1 MRLNREQID
10 SLVKATHSCFGNSAQ
25 IWLFGSR
32 VDDSKKGGDID
43 LYIETDKE
51 EGIIVAKF
59 EMLGSIWPVFGDQK
73 IDILVRRRNLPCSA
87 MHEIAKSSGEELFS
101 LFP

>member
-1 MRLNREQID
+1 MRLTKLQID
-10 SLVKATHSCFGNSAQ
+10 TLIAATHRSFGESAK

-51 EGIIVAKF
+51 IGVVAVKL
-59 EMLGSIWPVFGDQK
+59 EMLCSIWDVFGEQK
-73 IDILVRRRNLPCSA
+73 IDILVRRRNLPASP
-87 MHEIAKSSGEELFS
+87 MHEIAKSSGKAL
-101 LFP
+101 L

>member
-1 MRLNREQID
+1 MRLSRGQVE
-10 SLVKATHSCFGNSAQ
+10 SLIRITHHCFGSTAK

-51 EGIIVAKF
+51 TGVIVAKL
-59 EMLGSIWPVFGDQK
+59 EMLCFLETAFGEQK
-73 IDILVRRRNLPCSA
+73 IDILIRRRNRDCSP
-87 MHEIAKSSGEELFS
+87 MHEIAKSSGIELI
-101 LFP
+101 

>member
-10 SLVKATHSCFGNSAQ
+10 SLVNATHLCFGDTAE

-32 VDDSKKGGDID
+32 VDDNKKGGDID

-51 EGIIVAKF
+51 TGIVAAKLK
-59 EMLGSIWPVFGDQK
+59 MLGSIWDVFGDQK
-73 IDILVRRRNLPCSA
+73 IDILVRRRSLPCSA
-87 MHEIAKSSGEELFS
+87 MHEIAKSSGKELS
-101 LFP
+101 